1 MSMLN
6 TAFLK
11 AAGLWKE
18 RPAVPPEKTAA
29 EILAEAEPIGTGRNA
44 ARRSARDGIAKQVR
58 RERKLTF
65 GETANFLRE
74 IIDRHGDK
82 HDVG

>member
-18 RPAVPPEKTAA
+18 RPPAPPEKTAA
-29 EILAEAEPIGTGRNA
+29 EILAEAEPIGTGRKA

-58 RERKLTF
+58 RERGLTF

-82 HDVG
+82 A

>member
-1 MSMLN
+1 MNMLN

-18 RPAVPPEKTAA
+18 RPPEPPAKTAA
-29 EILAEAEPIGTGRNA
+29 EILAEAEAIGTGRNA
-44 ARRSARDGIAKQVR
+44 ARRSAREGIAKKVR
-58 RERKLTF
+58 RERGLSF

-82 HDVG
+82 A